1 MTKRRSLISVLFIIS
16 AICFLMAFA
25 YPMNSAVAETA
36 ESSTVTYDFSK
47 DSDADAFTLMQ
58 NGGWAI
64 TDGKFAPAEA
74 GVQNNAAATKLDQVL
89 DMSKNY
95 NITFDLYVS
104 EPVVEFGLLDSS
116 STNIWGTVR
125 IVRYFMFNG
134 TTPCI
139 TLSSYIDNSIGWL
152 ADNTKLGDITKS
164 VKQVKITTDKN
175 GNVSFIIGD
184 TTVHTTTFDGAGAYL
199 VFRATSTE
207 TYIDN
212 LSIETIT
219 NETVETGSPDDNIID
234 FNIAS
239 DADLFTAAGNGG
251 WNIVSNKYSPVAG
264 WAVSRYN
271 EQIDLTKKT
280 DIILDFSPA
289 TDETQFNIALKYS
302 SVEGEN
308 DGVGIGVRKDD
319 DTVAVRLDTKFGG
332 DGGWQGDYVVNLLDG
347 LKHTLVISIDN
358 KTITFYIDGKKVIGN
373 NGTTSLSATAN
384 SAYLAFQATSTSS
397 YIDNLRFR
405 TDIDFSL
412 TTDAD
417 LFGNAGSGGW
427 KISNETFVPNVGWA
441 VAYNKTAIDTTK
453 KQVIV
458 LDFNADAS
466 ETQFNIALRSDITE
480 GATSNSAGIS
490 IRSTAGAKT
499 VWLDRAFGGGW
510 VANNDNLDYIDGK
523 THQLVMFIEDQK
535 LSFAIDGVALVA
547 YDGETQVNSVE
558 IQSSTMYLAFQATSI
573 SSFVDNISFVDSATV
588 TIKNIDETTIK
599 TESAVGKYTLP
610 ALPEEGKTLLGYN
623 VNGKFVKT
631 GSEIIVLK
639 DTTVTAIFATF
650 ATNSASIRLNE
661 PTGMRF
667 RSYIDNAT
675 LTYLSEINIGYS
687 IGTLIAKSA
696 DITED
701 NTLKVENLTLESSVK
716 KLNIVMTS
724 EGSNLNNADGN
735 LYFNAAIVNIKQSHY
750 GWNFTAR
757 AYITFT
763 VDGETITVYT
773 DGCTR
778 SVSEVAQSALADETA
793 NWEDE
798 QKKILN
804 DFIVSGT
811 SVHVSV
817 NGNDGNSGAS
827 FSTAVATLE
836 KALTLTDS
844 KKKQ

>member
-74 GVQNNAAATKLDQVL
+74 GVQNNAAATKLNQVL
-89 DMSKNY
+89 DMSKSY

-116 STNIWGTVR
+116 AENLWGTVR
-125 IVRYFMFNG
+125 IVRYFMFSG

-139 TLSSYIDNSIGWL
+139 TLSSYIDNSMGWL
-152 ADNTKLGDITKS
+152 GDNTQLGDITKS

-199 VFRATSTE
+199 IFRATSTE

-212 LSIETIT
+212 LKVETIT

-239 DADLFTAAGNGG
+239 DADLFTAAGSGG

-308 DGVGIGVRKDD
+308 DCVGVSIRNN
-319 DTVAVRLDTKFGG
+319 TVWLSNSFGAG
-332 DGGWQGDYVVNLLDG
+332 LQGEYLHNFVDG

-358 KTITFYIDGKKVIGN
+358 KTITFAIDGEKVIGN

-412 TTDAD
+412 TTDAG
-417 LFGNAGSGGW
+417 LFGSAGSGGW
-427 KISNETFVPNVGWA
+427 VISNETFAPNVGWA

-480 GATSNSAGIS
+480 GATSNSVGIS

-499 VWLDRAFGGGW
+499 VWLDRAFGSGW
-510 VANNDNLDYIDGK
+510 VAENANLDYIDGK

-547 YDGETQVNSVE
+547 YADGNEVTSIE

-573 SSFVDNISFVDSATV
+573 SSCVDNISFVDSATV
-588 TIKNIDETTIK
+588 TIKGIDETTIK
-599 TESAVGKYTLP
+599 SESAVGKYTLP
-610 ALPEEGKTLLGYN
+610 ALTEEGKTLLGYN

-631 GSEIIVLK
+631 GSEIIVVK

-650 ATNSASIRLNE
+650 ATSSASIRLNE

-675 LTYLSEINIGYS
+675 LTYLGEMNIEYS

-701 NTLKVENLTLESSVK
+701 NTLKVENLTLESSVQ

-724 EGSNLNNADGN
+724 VGSSLNNEDGN
-735 LYFNAAIVNIKQSHY
+735 LYFNAAIVSIKPSHY
-750 GWNFTAR
+750 DWSFTAR

-778 SVSEVAQSALADETA
+778 SVSEVAQSALDDENA
-793 NWEDE
+793 NWENE